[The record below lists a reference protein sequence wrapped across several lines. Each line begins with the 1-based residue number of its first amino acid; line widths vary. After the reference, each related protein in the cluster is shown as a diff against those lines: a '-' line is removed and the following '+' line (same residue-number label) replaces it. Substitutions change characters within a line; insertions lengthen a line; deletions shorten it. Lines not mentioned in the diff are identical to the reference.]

1 MQGMRNRGEI
11 NIFREIRSVMQK
23 EGLDIFINNTNKG
36 MSDRYVTDEKLI
48 DRALSIWGQDRKAF
62 VVNKHGKQLLC
73 NSKEAVM
80 PQEALGELSDF
91 KINAATYMPRGGDY
105 YIGYKKDGEKWLLC
119 NGYSIYDRK
128 AFARFKDN
136 PTYDI
141 LTEIFD
147 VKPENIHKINIFGED
162 LDEVVRPIGYPYI
175 LVNDYYKS
183 LLNLDEMLKAYP
195 KNFYLYSQLQTHL
208 IKQLKNAPKSAEE
221 ICKELESCGFKPIP
235 IGGRYHDDIN
245 FINAIAFKNK
255 KDKIT
260 YISNST
266 NKTDLELKFLEQ
278 LFDRDLRRSVPQ
290 VSDTYYI
297 SGGARNFDEMK
308 KGALSLYE
316 RGVFNRNV
324 IMDILANRY
333 GGIHCMA
340 AEIPKF

>member
-1 MQGMRNRGEI
+1 
-11 NIFREIRSVMQK
+11 
-23 EGLDIFINNTNKG
+23 
-36 MSDRYVTDEKLI
+36 
-48 DRALSIWGQDRKAF
+48 
-62 VVNKHGKQLLC
+62 
-73 NSKEAVM
+73 
-80 PQEALGELSDF
+80 
-91 KINAATYMPRGGDY
+91 
-105 YIGYKKDGEKWLLC
+105 
-119 NGYSIYDRK
+119 
-128 AFARFKDN
+128 
-136 PTYDI
+136 
-141 LTEIFD
+141 
-147 VKPENIHKINIFGED
+147 
-162 LDEVVRPIGYPYI
+162 
-175 LVNDYYKS
+175 
-183 LLNLDEMLKAYP
+183 MLKAYP